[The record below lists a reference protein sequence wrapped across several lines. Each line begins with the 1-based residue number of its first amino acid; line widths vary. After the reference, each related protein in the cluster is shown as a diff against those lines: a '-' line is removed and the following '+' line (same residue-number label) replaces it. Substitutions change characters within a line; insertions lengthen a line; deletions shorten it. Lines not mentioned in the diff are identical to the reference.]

1 MWSITLIRK
10 TAFSKGER
18 KLIADYFR
26 QNNGGILFPYPSL
39 SDQVIVGNAFQY
51 FDLYAWAFNHRETK
65 SFARRYPYDIS
76 VVTDDKP
83 FFYKYYK
90 FHLRDLLWPEAVHH
104 TGSVIFW
111 TQFLV
116 LLQSMIFIIIFIFFP
131 LWRFQKEGLFRSADV
146 KIVPFVTY
154 FACLGFGYM
163 LIEIPLMQKF
173 VLLLGSPIHSIS
185 VILAGLLF
193 WTGVGSFLFPYI
205 AKHSGGDTRSVI
217 SFTSLFVVMLV
228 YAATFTSVVMEGA
241 MAWSF
246 TGRVALT
253 VMLLAPAGLVLG
265 FFFPA
270 GLSLIS
276 TKNTSL
282 ISWAWGI
289 NCGFS
294 VLASMLAIMMAQFVG
309 FNLVLLSA
317 GGVYLVAAL
326 AYRKLAAS

>member
-1 MWSITLIRK
+1 MGHSFDMFDSYGE
-10 TAFSKGER
+10 AFK
-18 KLIADYFR
+18 
-26 QNNGGILFPYPSL
+26 
-39 SDQVIVGNAFQY
+39 
-51 FDLYAWAFNHRETK
+51 HHMTK
-65 SFARRYPYDIS
+65 SFARDYPYDIS
-76 VVTDDKP
+76 VVTDDNP

-90 FHLRDLLWPEAVHH
+90 FHLRDLLWPKAEHH
-104 TGSVIFW
+104 TGTVIFW

-116 LLQSMIFIIIFIFFP
+116 LLQSMIFIILFIFFP
-131 LWRFQKEGLFRSADV
+131 LWRFQKEGLFHSADV
-146 KIVPFVTY
+146 KIIPFVTY
-154 FACLGFGYM
+154 FACLGLGYM

-173 VLLLGSPIHSIS
+173 VLLLGSPIHAIS

-193 WTGVGSFLFPYI
+193 WTGVGSFLFPLI
-205 AKHSGGDTRSVI
+205 TKRFGRDTRSVI
-217 SFTSLFVVMLV
+217 SFASLFVVMLV

-241 MAWSF
+241 MSWSF
-246 TGRVALT
+246 AGRVALT

-294 VLASMLAIMMAQFVG
+294 VLASMLAIIMAQFVG
-309 FNLVLLSA
+309 FNHVLLSA
-317 GGVYLVAAL
+317 GVVYIVAAV